1 MGILKTKYIHTF
13 VRFTINIMNE
23 KKEEGIGRTKNIL
36 FHIYRMFRKGDNI
49 EDSEGGGTKLRYFDV

>member
-1 MGILKTKYIHTF
+1 
-13 VRFTINIMNE
+13 MNE

-49 EDSEGGGTKLRYFDV
+49 EDSEGGGTKLRYFDVWNTKESRVGGKGCET

>member
-1 MGILKTKYIHTF
+1 
-13 VRFTINIMNE
+13 MNE

-49 EDSEGGGTKLRYFDV
+49 EDSEGGGTRLRYFDV